1 MLKSSITTSSLSSIQ
16 HVPSVSSKRRA
27 VTFREQHF
35 PAPRTHRGSPECTA
49 VAANG
54 DDDSNNNDA
63 TATADLRLVCVNNNH
78 HTEDEDAADDDDD
91 FYYRKEKWNPN
102 NYSNPMYNDNY
113 DDDDDDDDVSLQLDD
128 IFPQVTTCSTHHC
141 NHLNNTSNNSHSNSS
156 SGYRGGAICTAP
168 TARIHLLHG
177 TRNLNFEFELDDDDN
192 DDNDDDDDEND
203 WTPSESSSL
212 SYTSMENTMVD
223 GTNAATATTATTTF
237 DTLIHHNESTFAPWE
252 NETSLS
258 SLLEEHLQVSL
269 HDVNLPN
276 KVSTTTT
283 TTGTTTKQPSQ
294 LSIHELS
301 TTTVENT
308 SFQSLP
314 DDGLW

>member
-16 HVPSVSSKRRA
+16 HIPSVSPKRRA
-27 VTFREQHF
+27 VTFREQPHF
-35 PAPRTHRGSPECTA
+35 PAPRTHRGSDECTA

-63 TATADLRLVCVNNNH
+63 TATADLRFVCVDNNYHNN
-78 HTEDEDAADDDDD
+78 EDEDADDDDY
-91 FYYRKEKWNPN
+91 YYRKEKWNPN

-113 DDDDDDDDVSLQLDD
+113 DDDDDDVSLQLDD
-128 IFPQVTTCSTHHC
+128 IFPQVTTCR
-141 NHLNNTSNNSHSNSS
+141 
-156 SGYRGGAICTAP
+156 YRGGAICTAP

-177 TRNLNFEFELDDDDN
+177 TRNLNFEFELED

-212 SYTSMENTMVD
+212 SCTSIVNMTVD
-223 GTNAATATTATTTF
+223 DTSAATATF
-237 DTLIHHNESTFAPWE
+237 DTTIHHNESTFPPWE

-258 SLLEEHLQVSL
+258 SLLEEHLQLSL

-283 TTGTTTKQPSQ
+283 PTGTTTKQPSQ

-308 SFQSLP
+308 SFQSLA